1 MEKKENRYVIE
12 NEGAETARLLLQ
24 EGILTDA
31 MGGVF
36 PASED
41 LSDVHHVL
49 DIACGPGGWALELA
63 FEHPEIEVVGID
75 ISPKM
80 IEYAQTQANV
90 QNLGNATFLVMD
102 VRALDFPEA
111 SFDYINARLLFS
123 FMTPPEWL
131 KIWQTAMS
139 LLRSG
144 GRIRWTET
152 EMPQTLSPAYEK
164 YARLFSRSL
173 YQAGRSFSPDGYHLG
188 ILPAMVKVIR
198 EVGYVAV
205 RHQAYMVEASYQS
218 PFYEHGIKNVAM
230 AFKLLQPFLVKQG
243 LIEQK
248 ELDALY
254 AQVLKELES
263 PDFCSVNFYLSVY
276 GQKP

>member
-24 EGILTDA
+24 EGLLTNA

-41 LSDVHHVL
+41 LSDVHRVL

-80 IEYAQTQANV
+80 IEYAQTQAIV
-90 QNLGNATFLVMD
+90 QNLSNATFLVMD
-102 VRALDFPEA
+102 SRTLDFPGE
-111 SFDYINARLLFS
+111 SFDYINARLLFA
-123 FMTPPEWL
+123 FMTPPEWPKL
-131 KIWQTAMS
+131 WQTAMK

-164 YARLFSRSL
+164 YSRLVSRSL
-173 YQAGRSFSPDGYHLG
+173 YQAGQSFSPDGYHLG
-188 ILPAMVKVIR
+188 ILPAMFKVIR
-198 EVGYVAV
+198 EVGYVSV
-205 RHQAYMVEASYQS
+205 RHQAYVVEASYQS
-218 PFYEHGIKNVAM
+218 PFYENSIKDVAM
-230 AFKLLQPFLVKQG
+230 VFKLVQPFLVKQG
-243 LIEQK
+243 LIQQE
-248 ELDALY
+248 ELDNLY
-254 AQVLKELES
+254 AQTLKELES
-263 PDFCSVNFYLSVY
+263 PDFCSVNFFLSVY